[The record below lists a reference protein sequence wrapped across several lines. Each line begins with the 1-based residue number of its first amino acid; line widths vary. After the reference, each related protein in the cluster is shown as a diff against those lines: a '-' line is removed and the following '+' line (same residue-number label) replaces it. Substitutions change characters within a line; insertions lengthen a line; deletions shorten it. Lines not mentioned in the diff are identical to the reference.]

1 MNFCSNVL
9 FSVFQAFETGSK
21 MHLIH
26 SLALLGVPLTR
37 RPKLVRHIKKNSF
50 IGYVP
55 VEWF

>member
-50 IGYVP
+50 IVP